1 MSMAPPKGGQEGA
14 GREGG
19 TAVSA
24 LHFPLA
30 LPPIAATQQHPQMS
44 NTACR
49 GEKDHPQNPLT
60 HVMHTVLQNT
70 VSLSQVRLQ
79 EF

>member
-1 MSMAPPKGGQEGA
+1 MSVATPKGGMGT

-19 TAVSA
+19 PAVSS

-49 GEKDHPQNPLT
+49 GEKDHTQNPLT
-60 HVMHTVLQNT
+60 HLMHTVLQNT
-70 VSLSQVRLQ
+70 VSLSRVRLQ

>member
-1 MSMAPPKGGQEGA
+1 MAPPKGGQEGA

-19 TAVSA
+19 TAV
-24 LHFPLA
+24 PLA
-30 LPPIAATQQHPQMS
+30 LPPVAATQQHPEMS

-49 GEKDHPQNPLT
+49 GEKDHTQNPLT